1 MTDDEL
7 VVQFALTR
15 LDHLDLDLEEVAELV
30 VRRMGRND
38 MLGFAARSLADRDE
52 LRGAAFESAV
62 ECVLR
67 IVLKLRDGED

>member
-1 MTDDEL
+1 VTDDEL

-30 VRRMGRND
+30 VRRMSRKQ

-67 IVLKLRDGED
+67 IVLRLRDGQD

>member
-1 MTDDEL
+1 M

-15 LDHLDLDLEEVAELV
+15 LDHMDLDLEEVAELV
-30 VRRMGRND
+30 VRRMDRHD

-67 IVLKLRDGED
+67 IVLRLRDGED

>member
-15 LDHLDLDLEEVAELV
+15 LDHPGLELEEVAELV
-30 VRRMGRND
+30 VRRMDRHD

-62 ECVLR
+62 ECVVR
-67 IVLKLRDGED
+67 IVLKLRDGDD